1 MVLIC
6 SAESSYPSRID
17 FDALPAEREV
27 YVEWDRGFGLWHQ
40 TLWGTDAVPQIQL
53 EIMSQ
58 LQMFVAKKDVW
69 AVVLLSA
76 ANGLYNVGIRQ
87 LAPVFSMTNR
97 EIYALQRRAAALESA
112 QIFLDMAHH
121 LWDAPHA

>member
-1 MVLIC
+1 
-6 SAESSYPSRID
+6 
-17 FDALPAEREV
+17 
-27 YVEWDRGFGLWHQ
+27 
-40 TLWGTDAVPQIQL
+40 
-53 EIMSQ
+53 MSQ
-58 LQMFVAKKDVW
+58 LQMFAAKKDVW
-69 AVVLLSA
+69 AVV
-76 ANGLYNVGIRQ
+76 NGLYNVGIRQ

>member
-1 MVLIC
+1 
-6 SAESSYPSRID
+6 
-17 FDALPAEREV
+17 
-27 YVEWDRGFGLWHQ
+27 
-40 TLWGTDAVPQIQL
+40 
-53 EIMSQ
+53 MSQ

-69 AVVLLSA
+69 VVVPLSA

>member
-27 YVEWDRGFGLWHQ
+27 YVEWDRGFVLWHQ

-58 LQMFVAKKDVW
+58 LQMFAAKKDVW
-69 AVVLLSA
+69 AVV
-76 ANGLYNVGIRQ
+76 NGLYNVGIRQ